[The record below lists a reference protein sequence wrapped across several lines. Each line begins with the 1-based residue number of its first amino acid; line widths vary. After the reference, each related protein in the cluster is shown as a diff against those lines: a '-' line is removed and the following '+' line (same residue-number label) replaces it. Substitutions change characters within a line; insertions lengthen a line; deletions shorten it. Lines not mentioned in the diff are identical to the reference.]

1 MEEKIIS
8 ESLTKDFRHHL
19 AREERSDSTI
29 EKYVKEIL
37 RFAQW
42 MKGLPVTKEE
52 VSRWKEH
59 QKRKICSG
67 DRKREIGRPQ
77 FIL

>member
-29 EKYVKEIL
+29 EKCKGNLEICAVDE
-37 RFAQW
+37 RTA
-42 MKGLPVTKEE
+42 GYERRGV
-52 VSRWKEH
+52 
-59 QKRKICSG
+59 
-67 DRKREIGRPQ
+67 
-77 FIL
+77 

>member
-52 VSRWKEH
+52 VY
-59 QKRKICSG
+59 
-67 DRKREIGRPQ
+67 
-77 FIL
+77 